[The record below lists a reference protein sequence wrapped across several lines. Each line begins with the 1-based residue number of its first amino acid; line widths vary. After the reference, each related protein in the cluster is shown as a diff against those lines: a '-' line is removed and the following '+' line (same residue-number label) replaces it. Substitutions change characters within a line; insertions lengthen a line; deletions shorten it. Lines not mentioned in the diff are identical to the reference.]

1 MYLINPENN
10 SIQKV
15 KTATFKELGFKEREH
30 LQEWIAKNPACLN
43 EELLIIQ
50 KEFSGFNDTNERL
63 DLLALDKQGNL
74 VIIENKLDDSGRD
87 VTWQVLKYASY
98 CSSLS
103 TDDITKI
110 FNTYLGDN
118 SAKEKFEDFFES
130 EDYEEKLNAGNS
142 QRIMMVS
149 GSFRKEVTSTVL
161 WLMNYGLRIQCFKA
175 TPFKMNESILINF
188 EQVIPI
194 KEAEDFIISM
204 AQKNR
209 ENIERQEE
217 LKSRHHIR
225 KEFWAKMIGALNP
238 INSLYQ
244 NVSPSKDHWLS
255 AGSGMSGVSYNTII
269 TKTCARIEL
278 SIYGR
283 TQEENK
289 EIFDLLKEKQVRIEE
304 IFGYPLIWE
313 RLDEKR
319 MSRIKYE
326 KGELNI
332 FNKDDWDSMVE
343 FFVEYLPKFEK
354 ALKKSIDEVNR
365 KIKNT
370 SHNTV

>member
-209 ENIERQEE
+209 KNRI
-217 LKSRHHIR
+217 
-225 KEFWAKMIGALNP
+225 
-238 INSLYQ
+238 INL
-244 NVSPSKDHWLS
+244 
-255 AGSGMSGVSYNTII
+255 
-269 TKTCARIEL
+269 R
-278 SIYGR
+278 
-283 TQEENK
+283 
-289 EIFDLLKEKQVRIEE
+289 
-304 IFGYPLIWE
+304 
-313 RLDEKR
+313 
-319 MSRIKYE
+319 
-326 KGELNI
+326 
-332 FNKDDWDSMVE
+332 
-343 FFVEYLPKFEK
+343 
-354 ALKKSIDEVNR
+354 
-365 KIKNT
+365 
-370 SHNTV
+370 

>member
-1 MYLINPENN
+1 MYLINPQHN

-30 LQEWIAKNPACLN
+30 LQEWIAKNPSCLN

-103 TDDITKI
+103 SEDIVKI
-110 FNTYLGDN
+110 YNSYLGDH
-118 SAKEKFEDFFES
+118 SAREKLEEFFES

-142 QRIMMVS
+142 QRIMMVA
-149 GSFRKEVTSTVL
+149 GAFRKEVTSTVL

-175 TPFKMNESILINF
+175 TPFKMDDSILINF

-225 KEFWAKMIGALNP
+225 REFWKKFIDAVHP
-238 INSLYQ
+238 VSSLYH
-244 NVSPSKDHWLS
+244 NVNPSKDHWLS
-255 AGSGMSGVSYNTII
+255 AGSGMSGVSYNAII
-269 TKTCARIEL
+269 TKSASRVEL

-289 EIFDLLKEKQVRIEE
+289 AIFDLLKEKQSRIEDS
-304 IFGYPLIWE
+304 FGQPLVWE
-313 RLDEKR
+313 RLDDKR

-326 KGELNI
+326 QPELNI
-332 FNKDDWDSMVE
+332 FNKDDWDEMLA
-343 FFVEYLPKFEK
+343 FFVAYLPRFEK
-354 ALKKSIDEVNR
+354 ALKKPIQEVNR
-365 KIKNT
+365 KIKN
-370 SHNTV
+370 V

>member
-1 MYLINPENN
+1 MYLINSENN
-10 SIQKV
+10 SIGKI
-15 KTATFKELGFKEREH
+15 KTASFRELGFKEREN
-30 LQEWIAKNPACLN
+30 LQEWIAKNPSCLN
-43 EELLIIQ
+43 EDLLIIQ

-103 TDDITKI
+103 SDDIIKI
-110 FNTYLGDN
+110 YNTYLGNN
-118 SAKEKFEDFFES
+118 SAKEMLEEFFES
-130 EDYEEKLNAGNS
+130 EDYEDLLNTGNS

-149 GSFRKEVTSTVL
+149 GTFRKEVTSTVL

-175 TPFKMNESILINF
+175 TPYQMGANILINF

-209 ENIERQEE
+209 DNIERQEE
-217 LKSRHHIR
+217 LKSRHHLR
-225 KEFWAKMIGALNP
+225 KEFWAKMIDALYP
-238 INSLYQ
+238 VTSLYH

-255 AGSGMSGVSYNTII
+255 SGSGMSGVTFNTII
-269 TKTCARIEL
+269 TKNCARIEL
-278 SIYGR
+278 SIFGR
-283 TQEENK
+283 SQEDNK
-289 EIFDLLKEKQVRIEE
+289 YIFDLLYAKKDTIEDSFNNE
-304 IFGYPLIWE
+304 LIWE
-313 RLDEKR
+313 RLDDKR

-326 KGELNI
+326 GNSLNI
-332 FNKDDWDSMVE
+332 FNKDDWQDMIDY
-343 FFVEYLPKFEK
+343 FVKYLPVFED
-354 ALKKSIDEVNR
+354 ALKNPLRDVNR
-365 KIKNT
+365 KIKNAIT
-370 SHNTV
+370 NNK

>member
-30 LQEWIAKNPACLN
+30 LQEWIAKNPSCLN
-43 EELLIIQ
+43 EELLVIQ

-63 DLLALDKQGNL
+63 DLLALDKQANL

-103 TDDITKI
+103 TEDITKI
-110 FNTYLGDN
+110 FNSYLGDN

-175 TPFKMNESILINF
+175 TPFKMNDNILINF

-225 KEFWAKMIGALNP
+225 KEFWSKMIGALNP

-289 EIFDLLKEKQVRIEE
+289 EIFDLLKEKQTGIEE
-304 IFGYPLIWE
+304 TFGFPLIWE
-313 RLDEKR
+313 RLDDKR
-319 MSRIKYE
+319 MSRVKYE

-332 FNKDDWDSMVE
+332 FNKADWDAMIY
-343 FFVEYLPKFEK
+343 FFVEYLPRFEK
-354 ALKKSIDEVNR
+354 ALKKPIEEVNR
-365 KIKNT
+365 KIKN
-370 SHNTV
+370 SGLNN